1 MGAVTEIINIL
12 LPVCIVVLCGFV
24 YTKFS
29 PTDMSVANKLNMNL
43 FVPALIFSVMA
54 SKDFHVVAYLGAL
67 AAGAFI
73 VLFSGVM
80 ALPLV
85 RWMGLEWRTFLPPM
99 MFNNIGNLGIP
110 IIVLAFGEKALPIA
124 IVLFMVEN
132 LLHFTVGMKMLNPK
146 TSYLRVL
153 RVPIVV
159 ASFAGIG
166 FSLLGWHIPT
176 AMQIS
181 MDMIGQISIPL
192 MLFSLGVR
200 ISNVDFSEWKI
211 GVIGGLMSPITG
223 LSGVAIIALL
233 FDLPS
238 DWLGVFVIFACLPPA
253 IMNYMV
259 AEIFNQEP
267 HKVASIVMV
276 GNLMSVLVL
285 PIALLLVV

>member
-1 MGAVTEIINIL
+1 MEALIEIINIM
-12 LPVCIVVLCGFV
+12 LPVCIVVLCGFI
-24 YTKFS
+24 YTKIS

-54 SKDFHVVAYLGAL
+54 SKNFNVVDYLGAL
-67 AAGAFI
+67 VAGAFI
-73 VLFSGVM
+73 VLFSGVV

-85 RWMGLEWRTFLPPM
+85 RWMGLQWRTFLPPM

-110 IIVLAFGEKALPIA
+110 IIVLAFGEDALPIA

-153 RVPIVV
+153 RVPIVI

-166 FSLLGWHIPT
+166 FSLLGWHLPT

-223 LSGVAIIALL
+223 LGGVVIIALL
-233 FDLPS
+233 FDVPD

-276 GNLMSVLVL
+276 GNLISILIL